1 MKRFQKLGLL
11 VAVLA
16 AVSAATL
23 ALGRYEQT
31 QEKIQTSEDVIL
43 QIPADTV
50 TAISWRYAD
59 DTGLSFHKENDTWCY
74 DENAAFPVSQE
85 EMNQILSHFEDF
97 GAAFCIED
105 VTDYSQYGLDKPA
118 CTLAITTGEE
128 IREVKLGDFSKMDS
142 QRYVDVGDGNVYLVK
157 NDPKDFLKEN
167 LSDMICNDDTPGFET
182 VVDIRFTGAENYII
196 QRMEDTNYS
205 YSPEDVYF
213 TQEKGKYLP
222 LDKSAVVKYLN
233 TITSLSL
240 SNYVT
245 YNATA
250 QELET
255 YGLAEPELS
264 VTVNYT
270 YTEEDSETAVAD
282 TCILHISR
290 NPEELAAAQEA
301 EAKGETAGTVSTYVR
316 IGDSQIVYNL
326 DPVDYGI
333 LSAASYNDLRHKAVF
348 WGDMAEVKQMDI
360 TLEGETHTLVSQQTD
375 TEDPVWQFQAA
386 EETAETQEPGA
397 DETQETES
405 GETRQTEQTQTQEPE
420 TLDISALT
428 NALTSLTAASF
439 TTQSPEGREEI
450 RLTLHLDNADFPT
463 VEIVLY
469 RVDGSSCLA
478 VVDGQSVSLVSRSSA
493 MALVEAVQ
501 ALVLQ

>member
-16 AVSAATL
+16 AVSAATF

-43 QIPADTV
+43 QIPEDTV

-59 DTGLSFHKENDTWCY
+59 DSGLSFHREEDTWHY
-74 DENAAFPVSQE
+74 DEDAAFPVSQE
-85 EMNQILSHFEDF
+85 EMEQILSRFEDF

-118 CTLAITTGEE
+118 CTLTITTGEE
-128 IREVKLGDFSKMDS
+128 TREVKLGDFSKMDA

-157 NDPKDFLKEN
+157 NDPKDLLKEN

-182 VVDIRFTGAENYII
+182 VVDIRFTGTENYII

-213 TQEKGKYLP
+213 TQENGKYLP

-240 SNYVT
+240 GNYVT

-250 QELET
+250 QELEA

-270 YTEEDSETAVAD
+270 YTEEDSETVVAD

-301 EAKGETAGTVSTYVR
+301 EAKGEPAGTVSAYVR
-316 IGDSQIVYNL
+316 VGDSQIIYTL
-326 DPVDYGI
+326 DSVDYGI

-348 WGDMAEVKQMDI
+348 WGDMAEVTQMDI
-360 TLEGETHTLVSQQTD
+360 TLEGETHTLVSRKTDKDQQ
-375 TEDPVWQFQAA
+375 VWQFQE
-386 EETAETQEPGA
+386 EETAETQETEAASDPSG
-397 DETQETES
+397 ETQETE
-405 GETRQTEQTQTQEPE
+405 ETQSQEPE

-428 NALTSLTAASF
+428 NALTSLTATSF
-439 TTQSPEGREEI
+439 TTQSPEGKEEI
-450 RLTLHLDNADFPT
+450 RLTLHLDNESFPT
-463 VEIVLY
+463 LEIALY

-478 VVDGQSVSLVSRSSA
+478 VVDGQSVSLVSRSNA

-501 ALVLQ
+501 ALVLR

>member
-16 AVSAATL
+16 AVSAATF

-43 QIPADTV
+43 QIPEDTV

-59 DTGLSFHKENDTWCY
+59 DSGLSFHREEDTWHY
-74 DENAAFPVSQE
+74 DEDAAFPVSQE
-85 EMNQILSHFEDF
+85 EMEQILSRFEDF

-118 CTLAITTGEE
+118 CTLTITTGEE
-128 IREVKLGDFSKMDS
+128 TREVKLGDFSKMDA

-213 TQEKGKYLP
+213 TQENGKYLP

-240 SNYVT
+240 GNYVT

-270 YTEEDSETAVAD
+270 YTEEDSETVVAD

-301 EAKGETAGTVSTYVR
+301 EAKGEPAGTVSAYVR
-316 IGDSQIVYNL
+316 VGDSQIIYTL
-326 DPVDYGI
+326 DSVDYGI

-348 WGDMAEVKQMDI
+348 WGDMAEVTQMDI
-360 TLEGETHTLVSQQTD
+360 TLEGETHTLVSRKTDKDQQ
-375 TEDPVWQFQAA
+375 VWQFQE
-386 EETAETQEPGA
+386 EETAETQETEAASDPSG
-397 DETQETES
+397 ETQETE
-405 GETRQTEQTQTQEPE
+405 ETQSQEPE

-428 NALTSLTAASF
+428 NALTSLTATSF
-439 TTQSPEGREEI
+439 TTQSPEGKEEI
-450 RLTLHLDNADFPT
+450 RLTLHLDNESFPT
-463 VEIVLY
+463 LEIALY

-478 VVDGQSVSLVSRSSA
+478 VVDGQSVSLVSRSNA

-501 ALVLQ
+501 ALVLR

>member
-1 MKRFQKLGLL
+1 M
-11 VAVLA
+11 
-16 AVSAATL
+16 S
-23 ALGRYEQT
+23 
-31 QEKIQTSEDVIL
+31 
-43 QIPADTV
+43 
-50 TAISWRYAD
+50 
-59 DTGLSFHKENDTWCY
+59 N
-74 DENAAFPVSQE
+74 
-85 EMNQILSHFEDF
+85 F

-118 CTLAITTGEE
+118 CTLTITTGEDTQ
-128 IREVKLGDFSKMDS
+128 EVKLGDFSKMDS

-157 NDPKDFLKEN
+157 NDPKDLLKEN

-182 VVDIRFTGAENYII
+182 VVDIRFTGTENYII

-213 TQEKGKYLP
+213 TQENGKYLP

-270 YTEEDSETAVAD
+270 YTEEDSETVVAD

-316 IGDSQIVYNL
+316 IGDSQIIYNL
-326 DPVDYGI
+326 DSVDYGI

-360 TLEGETHTLVSQQTD
+360 TLEGETHTLVSRKTD
-375 TEDPVWQFQAA
+375 KDEQVWHFQE
-386 EETAETQEPGA
+386 EETAETQQTEA
-397 DETQETES
+397 AETQETES
-405 GETRQTEQTQTQEPE
+405 GEPQQTEETQSQEPE

-428 NALTSLTAASF
+428 NALTSLTATSF
-439 TTQSPEGREEI
+439 TTQTPEGKEEI
-450 RLTLHLDNADFPT
+450 RLTLHLENESFPT
-463 VEIVLY
+463 VEIALH

-478 VVDGQSVSLVSRSSA
+478 TVDGQSVSLVSRTNA

-501 ALVLQ
+501 TLVLQ

>member
-16 AVSAATL
+16 AVSAATF

-43 QIPADTV
+43 QIPEDTV

-59 DTGLSFHKENDTWCY
+59 DSGLSFHKEDTWRY
-74 DENAAFPVSQE
+74 DEDAAFPVSQE
-85 EMNQILSHFEDF
+85 EMEQILSHFEDF

-118 CTLAITTGEE
+118 CTLTITTGEE
-128 IREVKLGDFSKMDS
+128 TREVKLGDFSKMDA

-182 VVDIRFTGAENYII
+182 VVDIRFAGAENYII

-240 SNYVT
+240 GNYVT

-270 YTEEDSETAVAD
+270 YTEEDSETVVAD

-301 EAKGETAGTVSTYVR
+301 EAKGETAGTVSAYVR
-316 IGDSQIVYNL
+316 VGDSRIIYTL
-326 DPVDYGI
+326 DSVDYGI
-333 LSAASYNDLRHKAVF
+333 LSAAAYNDLRHKAVF
-348 WGDMAEVKQMDI
+348 WGDMAEVTQMDI
-360 TLEGETHTLVSQQTD
+360 TLEGETHTLVSRKTD
-375 TEDPVWQFQAA
+375 KDEQVWQFQE
-386 EETAETQEPGA
+386 EETAETQ
-397 DETQETES
+397 
-405 GETRQTEQTQTQEPE
+405 QTEAAEAQEPE

-428 NALTSLTAASF
+428 SALTSLTATSF
-439 TTQSPEGREEI
+439 TTQSPEGKEEI
-450 RLTLHLDNADFPT
+450 RLTLHLDNESFPT
-463 VEIVLY
+463 LEIALY

-478 VVDGQSVSLVSRSSA
+478 VVDGQSVCLVSRSNA

-501 ALVLQ
+501 ALVLR

>member
-16 AVSAATL
+16 AVSAATF

-50 TAISWRYAD
+50 TAIFWRYAD
-59 DTGLSFHKENDTWCY
+59 DSGLSFHKEGDTWRY
-74 DENAAFPVSQE
+74 DEDAAFPVSQE
-85 EMNQILSHFEDF
+85 EMKQILSHFEDF

-128 IREVKLGDFSKMDS
+128 TREVKLGDFSKMDS

-301 EAKGETAGTVSTYVR
+301 EAKGETAETVSTYVR
-316 IGDSQIVYNL
+316 IGDSQIVYTL

-360 TLEGETHTLVSQQTD
+360 TLEGETHTLVSRKTD
-375 TEDPVWQFQAA
+375 KDEQVWHFQE
-386 EETAETQEPGA
+386 EETAETQQTEA
-397 DETQETES
+397 AETQETES
-405 GETRQTEQTQTQEPE
+405 GEPQQTEETQSQEPE

-439 TTQSPEGREEI
+439 TTRSPEGKEEI
-450 RLTLHLDNADFPT
+450 RLTLHLDNESFPT
-463 VEIVLY
+463 LEIALY

>member
-31 QEKIQTSEDVIL
+31 QEKIQASEDVIL

-59 DTGLSFHKENDTWCY
+59 DSGLSFHKENDTWCY
-74 DENAAFPVSQE
+74 DEDAAFPVSQE

-182 VVDIRFTGAENYII
+182 VVDIRFTGTENYII

-255 YGLAEPELS
+255 YGLDAPELS

-270 YTEEDSETAVAD
+270 HTEEGSETAVAD

-290 NPEELAAAQEA
+290 NPEERAAAQEA
-301 EAKGETAGTVSTYVR
+301 EAKGETAGTVSSYVR
-316 IGDSQIVYNL
+316 IGDSQIIYTL
-326 DPVDYGI
+326 DSVDYGI

-360 TLEGETHTLVSQQTD
+360 TLEGETHTLVSRKTD
-375 TEDPVWQFQAA
+375 KDEQVWHFQ
-386 EETAETQEPGA
+386 EEEAAETQQTEA
-397 DETQETES
+397 ASDETEETEAA
-405 GETRQTEQTQTQEPE
+405 QAQEPE

-428 NALTSLTAASF
+428 SALTSLTAASF
-439 TTQSPEGREEI
+439 TTQSPEGKEEI
-450 RLTLHLDNADFPT
+450 RLTLHLDNEFFPT
-463 VEIVLY
+463 LEIALY

-478 VVDGQSVSLVSRSSA
+478 TVDGQSVSLVSRTNA

-501 ALVLQ
+501 ALVLR

>member
-31 QEKIQTSEDVIL
+31 QEKIQASEDVIL

-59 DTGLSFHKENDTWCY
+59 DSGLSFHKENDTWCY
-74 DENAAFPVSQE
+74 DEDAAFPVSQE

-118 CTLAITTGEE
+118 CTLTITTGEDTQ
-128 IREVKLGDFSKMDS
+128 EVKLGDFSKMDS

-157 NDPKDFLKEN
+157 NDPKDLLKEN

-182 VVDIRFTGAENYII
+182 VVDIRFTGTENYII

-213 TQEKGKYLP
+213 TQENGKYLP

-240 SNYVT
+240 GNYVT

-250 QELET
+250 QELEA

-270 YTEEDSETAVAD
+270 YTEEDSETVVAD

-301 EAKGETAGTVSTYVR
+301 EAKGEPAGTVSAYVR
-316 IGDSQIVYNL
+316 VGDSQIIYTL
-326 DPVDYGI
+326 DSVDYGI

-348 WGDMAEVKQMDI
+348 WGDMAEVTQMDI
-360 TLEGETHTLVSQQTD
+360 TLEGETHTLVSRKTD
-375 TEDPVWQFQAA
+375 KDEQVWHFQE
-386 EETAETQEPGA
+386 EETAETQQTEA
-397 DETQETES
+397 AETQETES
-405 GETRQTEQTQTQEPE
+405 GEPQQTEETQSQEPE

-428 NALTSLTAASF
+428 NALTSLTATSF
-439 TTQSPEGREEI
+439 TTQTPEGKEEI
-450 RLTLHLDNADFPT
+450 RLTLHLENESFPT
-463 VEIVLY
+463 VEIALH

-478 VVDGQSVSLVSRSSA
+478 TVDGQSVSLVSRTNA

-501 ALVLQ
+501 TLVLQ

>member
-16 AVSAATL
+16 AVSAATF

-31 QEKIQTSEDVIL
+31 QEKIQTSEDFVL

-59 DTGLSFHKENDTWCY
+59 DSGLSFHKEDDTWRY
-74 DENAAFPVSQE
+74 DADAAFPVSQE
-85 EMNQILSHFEDF
+85 EMEQILSRFEDF

-118 CTLAITTGEE
+118 CTLTITTGEE
-128 IREVKLGDFSKMDS
+128 TREVKLGDFSKMDA

-213 TQEKGKYLP
+213 TQENGKYLP

-233 TITSLSL
+233 TITSLPL
-240 SNYVT
+240 GNYVT

-270 YTEEDSETAVAD
+270 YTEEDSETVVAD
-282 TCILHISR
+282 TCVLHISR

-301 EAKGETAGTVSTYVR
+301 EAKGETAGTVSAYVR
-316 IGDSQIVYNL
+316 VGDSRIIYNL
-326 DPVDYGI
+326 DSPDYGI

-348 WGDMAEVKQMDI
+348 WGDMAEVTQMDI
-360 TLEGETHTLVSQQTD
+360 TLEGETHTLVSRKTDKDQQ
-375 TEDPVWQFQAA
+375 VWQFQEEESA
-386 EETAETQEPGA
+386 EPQQTEASSDPSG
-397 DETQETES
+397 ETQETEAA
-405 GETRQTEQTQTQEPE
+405 EAQEPE

-428 NALTSLTAASF
+428 SALTSLTATGF
-439 TTQSPEGREEI
+439 TTQSPEGKEEI
-450 RLTLHLDNADFPT
+450 RLTLHLDNESFPT
-463 VEIVLY
+463 LEIALH

-478 VVDGQSVSLVSRSSA
+478 TVDGQSVSLVSRSNA

-501 ALVLQ
+501 ALVLR

>member
-16 AVSAATL
+16 AVSAATF

-59 DTGLSFHKENDTWCY
+59 DSGLSFHREDDTWRY
-74 DENAAFPVSQE
+74 DEDDAFPVSQA
-85 EMNQILSHFEDF
+85 EMEQILSHFEDF

-118 CTLAITTGEE
+118 CTLTITTGEE
-128 IREVKLGDFSKMDS
+128 TREVKLGDFSKMDA

-157 NDPKDFLKEN
+157 NDPKDLLKEN

-182 VVDIRFTGAENYII
+182 VVNIRFTGAENYII

-270 YTEEDSETAVAD
+270 YTEEDSKTVVAD

-316 IGDSQIVYNL
+316 VGDSQIVYSL
-326 DPVDYGI
+326 DSVDYGI

-360 TLEGETHTLVSQQTD
+360 TLEGETHTLVSQKTD
-375 TEDPVWQFQAA
+375 KDEQVWHFQ
-386 EETAETQEPGA
+386 EEEAAETQQTEA
-397 DETQETES
+397 ASDETEETEAA
-405 GETRQTEQTQTQEPE
+405 QAQEPE

-428 NALTSLTAASF
+428 SALTSLTAASF
-439 TTQSPEGREEI
+439 TTQSPEGKEEI
-450 RLTLHLDNADFPT
+450 RLTLHLDNEFFPT
-463 VEIVLY
+463 LEIALY

-478 VVDGQSVSLVSRSSA
+478 TVDGQSVSLVSRTNA

-501 ALVLQ
+501 ALVLR

>member
-31 QEKIQTSEDVIL
+31 QEKIQASEDVIL
-43 QIPADTV
+43 EIPADTV

-59 DTGLSFHKENDTWCY
+59 DSGLSFHKENDTWCY
-74 DENAAFPVSQE
+74 DEDAAFPVSQE

-182 VVDIRFTGAENYII
+182 VVDIRFTGTENYII

-316 IGDSQIVYNL
+316 IGDSQIIYNL
-326 DPVDYGI
+326 DSVDYGI
-333 LSAASYNDLRHKAVF
+333 LSAASYNDLRHKTVF

-360 TLEGETHTLVSQQTD
+360 TLEGETHTLVSRKTD
-375 TEDPVWQFQAA
+375 KDEHVWHFQE
-386 EETAETQEPGA
+386 EETAETQ
-397 DETQETES
+397 QTEAASDAS
-405 GETRQTEQTQTQEPE
+405 GETEETEATQSQEPE
-420 TLDISALT
+420 ELDISALT
-428 NALTSLTAASF
+428 SALTSLTAASF
-439 TTQSPEGREEI
+439 TTRSPEGKEEI
-450 RLTLHLDNADFPT
+450 RLTLHLDNESFPT
-463 VEIVLY
+463 LEIALH

-478 VVDGQSVSLVSRSSA
+478 TVDGQSVSLVSRSNA

-501 ALVLQ
+501 TLVLR

>member
-16 AVSAATL
+16 AVSAATF

-59 DTGLSFHKENDTWCY
+59 DSGLSFHREDDTWRY
-74 DENAAFPVSQE
+74 DEDDAFPVSQA
-85 EMNQILSHFEDF
+85 EMEQILSHFEEF

-118 CTLAITTGEE
+118 CTLTITTGEDT
-128 IREVKLGDFSKMDS
+128 REVKLGDFSKMDA

-157 NDPKDFLKEN
+157 NDPKDLLKEN

-182 VVDIRFTGAENYII
+182 VVNIRFTGAENYII

-255 YGLAEPELS
+255 YGLDAPELS

-301 EAKGETAGTVSTYVR
+301 EAKGETAGSISAYVR
-316 IGDSQIVYNL
+316 VGDSQIVYNL
-326 DPVDYGI
+326 DSVDYGI

-348 WGDMAEVKQMDI
+348 WGDMAAVKQMDI
-360 TLEGETHTLVSQQTD
+360 TLEGETHTLVSRKTD
-375 TEDPVWQFQAA
+375 TEEQLWHFQE
-386 EETAETQEPGA
+386 EETAETQ
-397 DETQETES
+397 QTEAASDAS
-405 GETRQTEQTQTQEPE
+405 GETEETEDAQSQEPE
-420 TLDISALT
+420 ELDISALT
-428 NALTSLTAASF
+428 SALTSLTAASF
-439 TTQSPEGREEI
+439 TTQAPEGKEEV
-450 RLTLHLDNADFPT
+450 RLTLHLDNEFFPT
-463 VEIVLY
+463 LEIALY

-478 VVDGQSVSLVSRSSA
+478 TVDGQSVSLVSRTNA

>member
-31 QEKIQTSEDVIL
+31 QEKIQASEDVIL

-59 DTGLSFHKENDTWCY
+59 DSGLSFHKENDTWRY
-74 DENAAFPVSQE
+74 DEDAAFPVSQA

-128 IREVKLGDFSKMDS
+128 TREVKLGDFSKMDS

-270 YTEEDSETAVAD
+270 YTEEDSETVVAD

-316 IGDSQIVYNL
+316 IGDSQIIYSL
-326 DPVDYGI
+326 DSLNYGI

-360 TLEGETHTLVSQQTD
+360 TLEGETHTLVSRKTD
-375 TEDPVWQFQAA
+375 KDEQVWHFQ
-386 EETAETQEPGA
+386 EEEAAETQQTEA
-397 DETQETES
+397 ASDETEETEDA
-405 GETRQTEQTQTQEPE
+405 QPQEPE

-428 NALTSLTAASF
+428 NALTSLTATSF
-439 TTQSPEGREEI
+439 TTQTPEGREEI
-450 RLTLHLDNADFPT
+450 RLTLHLDKESFPT
-463 VEIVLY
+463 LEIALY

-478 VVDGQSVSLVSRSSA
+478 TVDGQSVSLVSRTNA